1 MFCDIDIF
9 SLCNLYCSIKI
20 NMEVVIKVMDIL
32 NYFGW
37 YYFIFDCIFYFFFI
51 SFFNL

>member
-9 SLCNLYCSIKI
+9 SLCNLYCSKKI

-32 NYFGW
+32 N
-37 YYFIFDCIFYFFFI
+37 
-51 SFFNL
+51 